1 MGRLL
6 RRFLG
11 YREKYIKQH
20 LKSIILKALKS
31 LRCISPYSE
40 GITEELI
47 LHYYE
52 TSSIG
57 SEESLAMQ
65 IEALYYENLAKV
77 FFPPIAYVMTASE
90 VEDMIISDIEDWF
103 ASIPKME
110 NVCKAV
116 FNDVNIDTYG

>member
-1 MGRLL
+1 MGKLL

-20 LKSIILKALKS
+20 LKSIIMKALKS
-31 LRCISPYSE
+31 LRCIAPYPE
-40 GITEELI
+40 GITEEFI

-52 TSSIG
+52 NSSIG

-65 IEALYYENLAKV
+65 IEILYYENLSTV

-103 ASIPKME
+103 AGIPTME

-116 FNDVNIDTYG
+116 FNDVDIDTYG

>member
-1 MGRLL
+1 MNRLQ

-20 LKSIILKALKS
+20 LNSIIMKSLKS
-31 LRCISPYSE
+31 LRCIAPYPE
-40 GITEELI
+40 GITEELM

-52 TSSIG
+52 NSSIG
-57 SEESLAMQ
+57 NEESLAMQ
-65 IEALYYENLAKV
+65 IEFLYFENLAKV

-116 FNDVNIDTYG
+116 FNDVDIDTYG

>member
-6 RRFLG
+6 RKFLG

-20 LKSIILKALKS
+20 LNSTIMKALKS
-31 LRCISPYSE
+31 LRCIAPYPE

-52 TSSIG
+52 NSSIG
-57 SEESLAMQ
+57 NEESLETQ
-65 IEALYYENLAKV
+65 IEELYYENLSVV
-77 FFPPIAYVMTASE
+77 FFKPIAYVITASQI
-90 VEDMIISDIEDWF
+90 EDMIISDIEDWF
-103 ASIPKME
+103 AGIPTME

-116 FNDVNIDTYG
+116 FNDVDIDTYG

>member
-20 LKSIILKALKS
+20 LNSIIMKALKS
-31 LRCISPYSE
+31 LRCIAPYPE

-57 SEESLAMQ
+57 NEESLAMQ
-65 IEALYYENLAKV
+65 IEMLYYENLSTV
-77 FFPPIAYVMTASE
+77 FFPPIAYVMTANE
-90 VEDMIISDIEDWF
+90 IEDMIISDIEDWF
-103 ASIPKME
+103 AGIPKME

-116 FNDVNIDTYG
+116 FNDVDIDTYG

>member
-1 MGRLL
+1 MGKLL

-20 LKSIILKALKS
+20 LKSIIMKALKS
-31 LRCISPYSE
+31 LRCIAPYPE
-40 GITEELI
+40 GITEALI

-65 IEALYYENLAKV
+65 IETLYYENLSVV
-77 FFPPIAYVMTASE
+77 FFPPIAYVITANE
-90 VEDMIISDIEDWF
+90 IEDMIISDIEDWF
-103 ASIPKME
+103 AGIPKME
-110 NVCKAV
+110 DVCKAV
-116 FNDVNIDTYG
+116 FNDVDIDTYG

>member
-1 MGRLL
+1 MGKLL
-6 RRFLG
+6 SRFLG

-31 LRCISPYSE
+31 LRCISPYPE

-77 FFPPIAYVMTASE
+77 RFPPIAYVITVNE

>member
-1 MGRLL
+1 MGKLL

-20 LKSIILKALKS
+20 LNSIIMKALKS
-31 LRCISPYSE
+31 LRCIAPYPE

-57 SEESLAMQ
+57 NEESLAMQ
-65 IEALYYENLAKV
+65 IEMLYYENLSVV
-77 FFPPIAYVMTASE
+77 FFPPIAYVMTANE
-90 VEDMIISDIEDWF
+90 IEDMIISDIEDWF
-103 ASIPKME
+103 SGIPTME

-116 FNDVNIDTYG
+116 FNDVDIDTYG